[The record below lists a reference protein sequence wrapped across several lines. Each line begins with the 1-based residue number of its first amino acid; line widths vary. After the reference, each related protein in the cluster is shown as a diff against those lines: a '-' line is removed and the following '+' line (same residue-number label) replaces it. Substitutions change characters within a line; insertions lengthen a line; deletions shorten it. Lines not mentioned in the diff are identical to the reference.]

1 MPSLLE
7 FLEKKAIQIPENIN
21 EEKYN
26 CDEEL
31 INYKKGDIPSFFEMV
46 VNNEY
51 LKEDSKLEFYEKFWK
66 KYSNPKNIKFR
77 KDNIGK
83 YLFWFNKKFMGTINN
98 VKESYDYG
106 TWKDDK
112 YLIQITNKIESAYN
126 K

>member
-1 MPSLLE
+1 MSSLLE

-26 CDEEL
+26 CDEKL